1 MVTVKARGFTLI
13 ELLVV
18 LAIVGTL
25 LSIAA
30 PRYFHSVDASKEAVL
45 AENLRIARKAID
57 QFYADSGRYP
67 AALEELVARRY
78 LRALPVDPVAGNS
91 AEWTLVAAPSGSD
104 GGIADLKSRARGS
117 GRNGLPYAQW

>member
-1 MVTVKARGFTLI
+1 MQPRGFTLI

-67 AALEELVARRY
+67 AALDELVARRY

-91 AEWTLVAAPSGSD
+91 TEWTLVTPPVGSES
-104 GGIADLKSRARGS
+104 GIADLRSRARGS

>member
-1 MVTVKARGFTLI
+1 MQARGFTLI

-18 LAIVGTL
+18 LSILGLL
-25 LSIAA
+25 LSLAA
-30 PRYFHSVDASKEAVL
+30 PRYFHSVDAAQEAVL
-45 AENLRIARKAID
+45 AENLHIARKAID

-91 AEWTLVAAPSGSD
+91 TEWTLLAPPAGSE
-104 GGIADLKSRARGS
+104 GGVADLKSRARGS